1 MDIQSQYSPIVYSF
15 FYFASFL
22 CPVWITEKKNFHFLS
37 FSIYYMAY
45 FSRISMDTPLLAFV
59 RTFFTGL
66 GITITTLTV
75 ECEWDNIDIRVITPD
90 SALLIGMHGKSIE
103 SIQHLLSRL
112 LEKKFENFV
121 HVHLEINDYMKQ
133 KDERLYQFLDSKI
146 ALVRSTGK
154 EVQIPGLTSYD
165 RKKAHGYISGKAI
178 EWLSTRSEGEGSSR
192 VMTLS
197 YTGPIIAN
205 KVSRPNMTHV
215 VNTRVTWMSLPDD
228 GVGI

>member
-1 MDIQSQYSPIVYSF
+1 
-15 FYFASFL
+15 
-22 CPVWITEKKNFHFLS
+22 
-37 FSIYYMAY
+37 
-45 FSRISMDTPLLAFV
+45 MDTSLLAFV

-75 ECEWDNIDIRVITPD
+75 DCEWDNIDIRIVTPD

-112 LEKKFENFV
+112 LEKQFENFF
-121 HVHLEINDYMKQ
+121 HVHLEVNDYMKQ

-154 EVQIPGLTSYD
+154 ELQMPSLTSYD
-165 RKKAHGYISGKAI
+165 RKKAHGYIAEKGI
-178 EWLSTRSEGEGSSR
+178 EWLSTKSEGEGSSR

-197 YTGPIIAN
+197 YTWPITAA
-205 KVSRPNMTHV
+205 KTPRPNMTHV
-215 VNTRVTWMSLPDD
+215 VTPRNLWVDLTDD

>member
-1 MDIQSQYSPIVYSF
+1 
-15 FYFASFL
+15 
-22 CPVWITEKKNFHFLS
+22 
-37 FSIYYMAY
+37 
-45 FSRISMDTPLLAFV
+45 MDTPLFLLV
-59 RTFFTGL
+59 QTFFTGL

-75 ECEWDNIDIRVITPD
+75 EREWDNIDIRIVTPD

-112 LEKKFENFV
+112 LEKQVEDFV
-121 HVHLEINDYMKQ
+121 HVHLEVNDYMKQ

-146 ALVRSTGK
+146 ALVMSTGTPI
-154 EVQIPGLTSYD
+154 QMPTLTSYD

-178 EWLSTRSEGEGSSR
+178 EWLSTKSEGEGVSR

-197 YTGPIIAN
+197 YAGPITVA
-205 KVSRPNMTHV
+205 KAPRPSMTHV
-215 VNTRVTWMSLPDD
+215 VSPRVLGVSLPDD